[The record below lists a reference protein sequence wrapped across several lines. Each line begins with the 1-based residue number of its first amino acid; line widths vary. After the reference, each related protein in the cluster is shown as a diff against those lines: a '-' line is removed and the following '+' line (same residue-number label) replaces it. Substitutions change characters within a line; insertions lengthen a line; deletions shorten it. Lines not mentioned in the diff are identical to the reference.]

1 MASAEFAINNKAHS
15 ITKVSLFIANYGRE
29 LRMRVDLR
37 RKEKIEKAMEFTERI
52 RKVQEKV
59 EVVLVKA

>member
-1 MASAEFAINNKAHS
+1 
-15 ITKVSLFIANYGRE
+15 
-29 LRMRVDLR
+29 MRVDLR